1 MSLNRR
7 VAALERDTP
16 PPDLDA
22 CPACP
27 EPMAILPI
35 REGEPVPTCESCGR
49 SHRGIFVTEIVVHTR
64 ADVERHRA
72 EGV

>member
-7 VAALERDTP
+7 VAALERGAP
-16 PPDLDA
+16 PPDPAA

-27 EPMAILPI
+27 PPVAIVPI

-49 SHRGIFVTEIVVHTR
+49 PHRGIFVTEIVVTTR